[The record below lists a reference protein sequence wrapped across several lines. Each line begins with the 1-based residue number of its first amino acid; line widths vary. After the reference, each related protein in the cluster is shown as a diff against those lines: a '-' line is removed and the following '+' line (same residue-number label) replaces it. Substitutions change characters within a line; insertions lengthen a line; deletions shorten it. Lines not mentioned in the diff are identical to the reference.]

1 MYKNIKNYKVPVAVL
16 SSFLI
21 AFILQGIL
29 KLCGVFVFEKAL
41 DWELFK
47 IIDNHLW
54 LQIIYYSLI
63 VFATMYCLSFSL
75 TSRPY
80 SKKWYHYIILAIS
93 SVGITVL
100 RLLVSISYIVQIVID
115 LFIYIVVPIV
125 INLTSD
131 NEDRLLKKNVFN
143 VVLTITIQCG
153 LYFCYL
159 GLTYWSCLLNSMLIT
174 TPLFTTASRQFLVR
188 LEVYLGLVAFMLGMN
203 LTIKKI
209 KGDKML
215 LPVDIASEIAK
226 QEAKLRRLENV
237 LSKEDKKR
245 EIIINK
251 INEVKAKIEEIKKA
265 EVKEIV
271 E

>member
-1 MYKNIKNYKVPVAVL
+1 MTKNNKVPIAIL

-21 AFILQGIL
+21 AFILQGVL
-29 KLCGVFVFEKAL
+29 KLCGIFVFEKAL
-41 DWELFK
+41 NWEIFNL
-47 IIDNHLW
+47 IDNHLW

-63 VFATMYCLSFSL
+63 VFAITYCLSFSL

-80 SKKWYHYIILAIS
+80 SNKWYHYVILAIS
-93 SVGITVL
+93 SIGITVL
-100 RLLVSISYIVQIVID
+100 RLLVPLSYVVQIVID
-115 LFIYIVVPIV
+115 LFIYIIIPII

-131 NEDRLLKKNVFN
+131 NECRLLNKNIFN
-143 VVLTITIQCG
+143 IILIITIQCG

-174 TPLFTTASRQFLVR
+174 TPLFTTASRQFLVG
-188 LEVYLGLVAFMLGMN
+188 LEVYIGLISFMLGMN

-209 KGDKML
+209 KEKEML
-215 LPVDIASEIAK
+215 LPVNIASKLAK
-226 QEAKLRRLENV
+226 LEAKRNKLA
-237 LSKEDKKR
+237 KE
-245 EIIINK
+245 
-251 INEVKAKIEEIKKA
+251 VAKLDAQIEEIKKA

>member
-1 MYKNIKNYKVPVAVL
+1 MNKNNKIPIAVL
-16 SSFLI
+16 SCFLI

-29 KLCGVFVFEKAL
+29 KFCGIFVFEKVL
-41 DWELFK
+41 DWEIFK
-47 IIDNHLW
+47 LIDNHLW

-100 RLLVSISYIVQIVID
+100 RLLVSLSYIVQIVID

-125 INLTSD
+125 INLTSN

-143 VVLTITIQCG
+143 VILTITIQCG

-174 TPLFTTASRQFLVR
+174 TPLFTTASRQFLVG
-188 LEVYLGLVAFMLGMN
+188 LEVYIGLISFMLGMN

-209 KGDKML
+209 KGEEML
-215 LPVDIASEIAK
+215 LPVNIASKLAK
-226 QEAKLRRLENV
+226 LEAKRNKLA
-237 LSKEDKKR
+237 KE
-245 EIIINK
+245 
-251 INEVKAKIEEIKKA
+251 VAKLDAQIEEIKKS